1 MIAIFALPVK
11 ARRPSESTSGGRA
24 LLPQVL
30 QNKEQL
36 NLDTIAAD
44 GHLLCV
50 LPSAEFAVDAK
61 RFEMANLLKARLARR
76 KWENKDLAAKPLCA
90 ELANGAQVCWV
101 VIDMTTPAIEQQQRM
116 RDAVCA
122 LLQENPTHLDI
133 AVFGRDSER
142 RNNAELAVYAAAV
155 NSVALPNFKKI
166 APPAAVATIALHGFE
181 TRDGFNMTL
190 ARAEGN
196 LLARSLTVLPPNEL
210 TPARYREQIRLLAR
224 DHGWQIEEFDFAA
237 LREMGAGA
245 FCAVAQGSAQEDAAI
260 VRLRYGVGRHDH
272 SVALVGKGICFDT
285 GGHNLKPARHML
297 GMNEDMN
304 GSAVAL
310 GILLAATKTDL
321 PLQIN
326 VWLAI
331 AQNHIGPLAYKQN
344 DVVTALDGTAIEI
357 VHTDAEGRM
366 VLADTLVM
374 ASREGPD
381 TMISFA
387 TLTGSMISAL
397 GSRYS
402 GVLSNDG
409 ALLEKAVAAGKS
421 SGERVCAFPSDAD
434 YDTALESKIADVKQ
448 CTLDGEAD
456 HILATRFLS
465 RFVGTTPWLHVDLS
479 AANCK
484 GGLGAIATDVTG
496 FGVRWGIEFLQRL

>member
-1 MIAIFALPVK
+1 M
-11 ARRPSESTSGGRA
+11 
-24 LLPQVL
+24 LPQVF

-36 NLDTIAAD
+36 DLGAIAAD

-50 LPSAEFAVDAK
+50 LPSAEFAVDRK
-61 RFEMANLLKARLARR
+61 RFNMASRLQARLERR
-76 KWENKDLAAKPLCA
+76 KWEAKDLATKPVRG
-90 ELANGAQVCWV
+90 ELDNGALVCWV
-101 VIDMTTPAIEQQQRM
+101 VIDMTAPVIEQQQRM
-116 RDAVCA
+116 RDALCMI
-122 LLQENPTHLDI
+122 LDEHPTHLDI
-133 AVFGRDSER
+133 AVYGRDSEQ
-142 RNNAELAVYAAAV
+142 RNNADLAIYTAAV
-155 NSVALPNFKKI
+155 NAVSLPTFKKEP
-166 APPAAVATIALHGFE
+166 APPRLVTIAMHGFASS
-181 TRDGFNMTL
+181 DAFHAVL

-224 DHGWQIEEFDFAA
+224 DHGWQIEEFDFET

-245 FCAVAQGSAQEDAAI
+245 FCAVAQGSAQNDAAI
-260 VRLRYGVGRHDH
+260 VRLRYGVGRH
-272 SVALVGKGICFDT
+272 STNIALVGKGICFDT

-304 GSAVAL
+304 GSAVVI
-310 GILLAATKTDL
+310 GILLAATKVGL
-321 PLQIN
+321 PLQIDA
-326 VWLAI
+326 WLAI

-344 DVVTALDGTAIEI
+344 DIVTALDGTAIEI

-374 ASREGPD
+374 AAREQPN
-381 TMISFA
+381 TIVSFA
-387 TLTGSMISAL
+387 TLTGSMIAAL

-402 GVLSNDG
+402 GVLANDP
-409 ALLEKAVAAGKS
+409 ALLEKAVAAGRS

-434 YDTALESKIADVKQ
+434 YDTALDSKVADIKQ

-456 HILATRFLS
+456 HILAARFLS
-465 RFVGTTPWLHVDLS
+465 RFVADKAWLHVDLS

-496 FGVRWGIEFLQRL
+496 FGVRWGTDFLERL